1 MTSDLEQQQGLR
13 AELGGHLELVLG
25 KLAAALDR
33 MDAGN
38 GSDVDMELTRAVQP
52 AIFPAVQFT
61 VTGGIVQASVAAQN
75 LLGPE
80 DGQVWRVSRITL
92 DGLTAPAAAG
102 ASQTSS
108 GSQTS
113 PGAAATIAS
122 IAAAAGTYTVQWTV
136 VLSGTLGAGDANNL
150 QLTNAA
156 TQVAVSTNA
165 GAAGTYVQ
173 QTATIVVPAG
183 GATVAVKSILAATVG
198 GVYAAQLTITPLA
211 GTTGDVVRLYRET
224 VGIGGMPQDK
234 LRTFTGAPPNDM
246 WEPSR
251 LYLRSPETLTLAGSG
266 LAATAVTLSGE
277 AEAIDIRY
285 LARYMI

>member
-1 MTSDLEQQQGLR
+1 MTTSELEHQGIR

-33 MDAGN
+33 MDAGQ
-38 GSDVDMELTRAVQP
+38 GLDTDMELTRAVQP
-52 AIFPAVQFT
+52 VILPAVQFP
-61 VTGGIVQASVAAQN
+61 VVGGVVQPSVLAQQ

-80 DGQVWRVSRITL
+80 DGQVWRLGRITI
-92 DGLTAPAAAG
+92 DGLTGPLQG
-102 ASQTSS
+102 ASQTNS

-122 IAAAAGTYTVQWTV
+122 VAAAAGTYTVQWTV

-150 QLTNAA
+150 QLTNGA
-156 TQVAVSTNA
+156 TQVAISTNA

-173 QTATIVVPAG
+173 QTATIVVAAG
-183 GATVAVKSILAATVG
+183 GATVAVKSIGAATVG
-198 GVYAAQLTITPLA
+198 GVYAAQLTITPTP
-211 GTTGDVVRLYRET
+211 GTTGDQVKLYRE
-224 VGIGGMPQDK
+224 VAGASGQPQNK
-234 LRTFTGAPPNDM
+234 LRTFTGQAPLDM

-251 LYLRSPETLTLAGSG
+251 VYLRSPECLALVGSG
-266 LAATAVTLSGE
+266 LLATAVTLSAE
-277 AEAIDIRY
+277 AEAVDIRY